1 MRISAECDY
10 ACRALLE
17 LSLHWPNTEPL
28 QINAIS
34 KKQNIPLRYL
44 VHILIRLKKI
54 GFIKSSRG
62 KAGGYNL
69 TKSPE
74 KINLGEIMRTIS
86 GPIVSFPDSAK
97 KDPTVFTTI
106 WEELEKAISKKLK
119 TITFGDIIK
128 KIKLKKSII
137 NYQI

>member
-17 LSLHWPNTEPL
+17 LSLHWPNQEPM
-28 QINAIS
+28 QINKIS
-34 KKQNIPLRYL
+34 RKQNIPLRYL
-44 VHILIRLKKI
+44 VQILIKLKKV
-54 GFIKSSRG
+54 GFVKSSRG
-62 KAGGYNL
+62 KDGGYNL

-74 KINLGEIMRTIS
+74 KIDLGELMRKMS

-97 KDPTVFTTI
+97 KDSTVFTTI
-106 WEELEKAISKKLK
+106 WEEMEKAISKKLN
-119 TITFGDIIK
+119 TINFSDISK
-128 KIKLKKSII
+128 KVKLKKGVL